1 MCACACVGCVV
12 VGLRYVRR
20 RQTWKVEENGVLLHV
35 FSVSFCISVILSLA
49 YRHECVPS
57 RDKGGYARTQRRV
70 REEKKDLEQKRPPVS
85 QNVAYHARVSCSSF
99 VLVYSPRIRCSKQSQ
114 IIEGMTKYKGEAGC
128 TALVSGLAHAVSDL
142 PCHTISA
149 CWNQDKKK
157 RQASDFHAPCKSCGV
172 LKCRWA
178 LLIGTLLGHIGFGN
192 AGSQKENARN
202 YETAV
207 HRGSPF
213 DLSSIEARQ

>member
-1 MCACACVGCVV
+1 MCHICAGMCACACVGCVV

-85 QNVAYHARVSCSSF
+85 QNVAYRARVSCSSF

-114 IIEGMTKYKGEAGC
+114 IIEGMTKYKEGPGARPSFLAWLTPYLTFLAIPFPHAGIK
-128 TALVSGLAHAVSDL
+128 TRRKGKPAISTPHASHVG
-142 PCHTISA
+142 C
-149 CWNQDKKK
+149 
-157 RQASDFHAPCKSCGV
+157 
-172 LKCRWA
+172 
-178 LLIGTLLGHIGFGN
+178 
-192 AGSQKENARN
+192 
-202 YETAV
+202 
-207 HRGSPF
+207 
-213 DLSSIEARQ
+213 